1 MTVSNWCVPRPAWSD
16 PRKVCRVTK
25 TVERKV
31 STVDWHELVNLELV
45 KAHGTGNDFVVFT
58 DEHGDVSLSADTVAS
73 VCDRHMGLGADGVI
87 RAVRA
92 SELAEGRALA
102 AKDPSVEWFMDYR
115 NADGSIAQMCGNGVR
130 VFVDHLVEEG
140 LVELP
145 QGSQLRIGTRAGV
158 RSVARTHGGYAVDM
172 GPWSFLAGEQAR
184 EKGSDA
190 VVTTDGLK
198 VPRPGVS
205 ISMGNPH
212 TVVALSEEDKL
223 DTLDLRRAPSVS
235 PEPEEGTNVEFV
247 VPVDHDDTEVGRIHM
262 RVYERGVGETHSCG
276 TGACAAAA
284 ATRFW
289 GGSDA
294 PDRWLVEVP
303 GGVLSVTFVPATD
316 GTEHVVLAGP
326 TRTVARV
333 ALM

>member
-1 MTVSNWCVPRPAWSD
+1 MTE
-16 PRKVCRVTK
+16 
-25 TVERKV
+25 TVDRGV
-31 STVDWHELVNLELV
+31 NTVDWRELVNQEVV

-58 DEHGDVSLSADTVAS
+58 DENGEITLTADTVAA

-92 SELAEGRALA
+92 TELPEGRKLAEQ
-102 AKDPSVEWFMDYR
+102 DPSVEWFMDYR

-130 VFVDHLVEEG
+130 VFVDHLVREG

-158 RSVARTHGGYAVDM
+158 RSVARTDGGYAVDM
-172 GPWSFLAGEQAR
+172 GPWSFMAGGDAR
-184 EKGSDA
+184 DKGSDA
-190 VVTTDGLK
+190 VVTTDGLS

-223 DTLDLRRAPSVS
+223 DRLDLRRAPSVS
-235 PEPEEGTNVEFV
+235 PEPEDGTNVEFV

-262 RVYERGVGETHSCG
+262 RVFERGVGETHSCG

-289 GGSDA
+289 GGAEA
-294 PDRWLVEVP
+294 PDRWLVDVP

-326 TRTVARV
+326 TRVVARAV
-333 ALM
+333 LV